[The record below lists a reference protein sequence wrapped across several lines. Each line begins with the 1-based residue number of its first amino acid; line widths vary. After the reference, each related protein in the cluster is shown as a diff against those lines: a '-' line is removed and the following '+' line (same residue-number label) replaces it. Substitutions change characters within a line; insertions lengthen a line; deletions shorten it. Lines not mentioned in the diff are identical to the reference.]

1 MLEVKINLSVN
12 QSINQKFAVYSLS
25 SKNELKNRE
34 LYKLQSVISQEEMS
48 TVFNEG
54 WLLIDL
60 HRTLSVRLHGS
71 VMESSL
77 YKLHSICEELN
88 SDPSTSIISQERMCI
103 SITPL
108 LQGGDRRILVLHYP
122 TSLGKNEIQVGWE
135 SLVQK

>member
-12 QSINQKFAVYSLS
+12 QSINQSIRNLQCIACPP
-25 SKNELKNRE
+25 KNRE
-34 LYKLQSVISQEEMS
+34 LYKLQSVISQEEISM
-48 TVFNEG
+48 VFNEG
-54 WLLIDL
+54 WLLMDL

-88 SDPSTSIISQERMCI
+88 SDLSTSIISQERMCI